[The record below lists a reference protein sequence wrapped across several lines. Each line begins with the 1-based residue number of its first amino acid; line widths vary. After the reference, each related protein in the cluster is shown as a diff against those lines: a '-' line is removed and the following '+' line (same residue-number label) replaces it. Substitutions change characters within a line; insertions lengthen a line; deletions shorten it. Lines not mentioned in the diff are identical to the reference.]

1 MFIYLINT
9 YTFGMQAVQDA
20 MREALRSEDLA
31 QFAVTGEDADFA
43 AALGATAPAAGGVVS
58 VPAKAGAGDGAKTGA
73 SSKGRHSGAPAM
85 YKRDG
90 KSRKGKG
97 GSGGGDGR
105 AGKKRKV

>member
-1 MFIYLINT
+1 MPS
-9 YTFGMQAVQDA
+9 GVQAVQDA
-20 MREALRSEDLA
+20 MREALRPEDLA
-31 QFAVTGEDADFA
+31 QFAVTGEDAEFA

-58 VPAKAGAGDGAKTGA
+58 VPAKAGAGDGAKAGA
-73 SSKGRHSGAPAM
+73 GSKGRHSGAPAM

-97 GSGGGDGR
+97 GGAGGDGR